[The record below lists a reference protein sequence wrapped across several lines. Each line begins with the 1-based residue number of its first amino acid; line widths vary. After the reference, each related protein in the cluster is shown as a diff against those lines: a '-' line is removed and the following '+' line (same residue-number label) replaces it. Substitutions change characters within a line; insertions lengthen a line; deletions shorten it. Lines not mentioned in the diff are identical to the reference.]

1 MEEKLLNWLK
11 TKIFT
16 STEGIEPLCGRLYAL
31 GLNGVQ
37 IEDSADFNDFI
48 ENEQQYWD
56 YIDESLEPLKTAE
69 TSVTLYVT
77 DDAPGHE
84 LLLLIRE
91 TVDALRR
98 LDTDKAF
105 GRLDIETE
113 GVCDE
118 DWANNWKQYY
128 KPFTLGDRIFIRPE
142 WVDSE
147 VPEGRVALTMNPGHL
162 FGTGT
167 HDTTQMCMLELERLI
182 KCGEKVLDLGCGS
195 GILSVLS
202 LLLGADSA
210 VAVDIDPAAPETVGE
225 NLLLNPQCAEKC
237 TVYVGDVTS
246 NEDLHKKIGCG
257 YDLVVANIVAD
268 VIISI
273 CSSAFSF
280 MRKGALFV
288 CSGII
293 SSRAQEVLDALEKAG
308 FEVISQRSQND
319 WRCITSIKN
328 QE

>member
-1 MEEKLLNWLK
+1 MNWLK
-11 TKIFT
+11 TKIYT
-16 STEGIEPLCGRLYAL
+16 STEGIEPLCGRLYSL

-91 TVDALRR
+91 TVAAL
-98 LDTDKAF
+98 DKLNDNGQF
-105 GRLDIETE
+105 GRLEIETE
-113 GVCDE
+113 AVCDE

-128 KPFTLGDRIFIRPE
+128 KPFTLGERIFIRPE
-142 WVDSE
+142 WVDSD
-147 VPEGRVALTMNPGHL
+147 VPDNRVALTMNPGHL

-182 KCGEKVLDLGCGS
+182 KGGERVLDLGCGS

-202 LLLGADSA
+202 LLLGADKA

-225 NLLLNPQCAEKC
+225 NLALNPQCIGKC
-237 TVYVGDVTS
+237 DVFVGDVTS
-246 NEDLHKKIGCG
+246 DADLHKKIGGG

-273 CSSAFSF
+273 CGAAYEF
-280 MRKGALFV
+280 MADGAVFV
-288 CSGII
+288 TSGII
-293 SSRAQEVLDALEKAG
+293 SSRADEVLDALEKAG
-308 FEVISQRSQND
+308 FEVVSQRCQND
-319 WRCITSIKN
+319 WRCITSVKK
-328 QE
+328 

>member
-1 MEEKLLNWLK
+1 MNWLK
-11 TKIFT
+11 TKIYT
-16 STEGIEPLCGRLYAL
+16 STEGIEPLCGRLYSL

-48 ENEQQYWD
+48 ENERQYWD

-69 TSVTLYVT
+69 TNVTLYVT

-91 TVDALRR
+91 TVSAL
-98 LDTDKAF
+98 DKLNENGRF
-105 GRLDIETE
+105 GRLEIETE

-128 KPFTLGDRIFIRPE
+128 KPFTLGERIYIRPE
-142 WVDSE
+142 WVEGEAPD
-147 VPEGRVALTMNPGHL
+147 GRVALTMNPGHL

-182 KCGEKVLDLGCGS
+182 HGGEKVLDLGCGS

-202 LLLGADSA
+202 LLLGAEKA
-210 VAVDIDPAAPETVGE
+210 VAVDIDPAAPDTVGE
-225 NLLLNPQCAEKC
+225 NLTLNPECSGKC
-237 TVYVGDVTS
+237 QVYVGDVTGDF
-246 NEDLHKKIGCG
+246 ELHQKIGSG

-273 CSSAFSF
+273 CAAAYSF
-280 MRKGALFV
+280 MRSGAMFV

-293 SSRAQEVLDALEKAG
+293 SSRADEVLDALRAAG
-308 FEVISQRSQND
+308 FEIVSQRSQND
-319 WRCITSIKN
+319 WRCITSVKK
-328 QE
+328 

>member
-1 MEEKLLNWLK
+1 MNWLK

-16 STEGIEPLCGRLYAL
+16 STEGIEPLCGRLYSL

-69 TSVTLYVT
+69 TSVALYVT
-77 DDAPGHE
+77 DDAPGRE
-84 LLLLIRE
+84 LLMMIKE
-91 TVDALRR
+91 TVSALKK
-98 LDTDKAF
+98 LDDSDRF

-128 KPFTLGDRIFIRPE
+128 KPFNIGERVFIRPE
-142 WVDSE
+142 WVECST
-147 VPEGRVALTMNPGHL
+147 PEGRVALTMNPGHL

-167 HDTTQMCMLELERLI
+167 HDTTQMCMMEIEKLV
-182 KCGEKVLDLGCGS
+182 KGGEKVLDLGCGS
-195 GILSVLS
+195 GILSVLA
-202 LLLGADSA
+202 LLLGAEKA

-225 NLLLNPQCAEKC
+225 NLTLNPQCKDRCE
-237 TVYVGDVTS
+237 VYVGDVTS
-246 NEDLHKKIGCG
+246 DPELHKKIGKG

-273 CSSAFSF
+273 CGAAYSSL
-280 MRKGALFV
+280 RDGAIFV
-288 CSGII
+288 TSGII
-293 SSRAQEVLDALEKAG
+293 SSRADEVLEALRNAG
-308 FEVISQRSQND
+308 FEIISQRSQND
-319 WRCITSIKN
+319 WRCITSIKK
-328 QE
+328 